1 MPPEPVLHGLTG
13 PAHALVTG
21 ASSGIGLA
29 VVRALLDDGDVACVY
44 AVARGAPDSAALADL
59 ARVHGERL
67 LPIAAD
73 LTSAADLQALAASV
87 SERTNVLHLLFNA
100 AGVLHAPG
108 VRPEKSLLSL
118 RAEALAQVFAL
129 NAFAPVLL
137 VQALLPLLRHRAPIV
152 LASLSARVGSIGDN
166 QLGGWYAYRASKA
179 AQNQLWRT
187 LSIELR
193 RTHPTACCVL
203 LHPGTVDTPLSQPF
217 QGGVPAGKLFT
228 PDVAARQLLAIVAR
242 MTPADSGRFH
252 AWDGSEVP
260 W

>member
-1 MPPEPVLHGLTG
+1 MPADPVLHGLTD

-29 VVRALLDDGDVACVY
+29 VVGDLLDHPDVARVY
-44 AVARGAPDSAALADL
+44 AVARGAQESAALAGL
-59 ARVHGERL
+59 ARVHGDRL

-73 LTSAADLQALAASV
+73 LTSAPDLQALAATV
-87 SERTNVLHLLFNA
+87 GARTDVLHLVFNA

-108 VRPEKSLLSL
+108 LQPEKSLLSL

-137 VQALLPLLRHRAPIV
+137 VQALLPLLKHRAPIG

-179 AQNQLWRT
+179 AQNQLLRT
-187 LSIELR
+187 LAIELR
-193 RTHPTACCVL
+193 RTHPTAFCVL

-217 QGGVPAGKLFT
+217 QGRVPAGQLFT
-228 PDVAARQLLAIVAR
+228 AERAARQLLAIVAR
-242 MTPADSGRFH
+242 MTPAESGRFY
-252 AWDGSEVP
+252 AWDGTPVP

>member
-1 MPPEPVLHGLTG
+1 MSPDPVLHGLTE
-13 PAHALVTG
+13 PAHILVTG

-29 VVRALLDDGDVACVY
+29 VVRALLDDGAVARVY
-44 AVARGAPDSAALADL
+44 AVARAAGHSPALAEL
-59 ARVHGERL
+59 AATHGDRL
-67 LPIAAD
+67 LPIATD
-73 LTSAADLQALAASV
+73 LTSAPALSALAARV
-87 SERTNVLHLLFNA
+87 SSRTEVLHLVFNA
-100 AGVLHAPG
+100 AGVLHASDL
-108 VRPEKSLLSL
+108 RPEKSLASL

-179 AQNQLWRT
+179 AQNQLFRT
-187 LSIELR
+187 LAIELR
-193 RTHPTACCVL
+193 RTHPNAACVL

-217 QGGVPAGKLFT
+217 QGGVPAGMLFT
-228 PDVAARQLLAIVAR
+228 AERAARQLLTLVAR
-242 MTPADSGRFH
+242 MTPADSGRFY
-252 AWDGSEVP
+252 AWDGVEIP